1 MFEPGG
7 SRRVPLAL
15 YAWSHWLVPLD
26 AVPPLAAAL
35 PRSTSDPPEVI
46 LDLFGVEVACY
57 QLLAAWSP
65 YLHAHKYIALILNM
79 PTQAH
84 YS

>member
-15 YAWSHWLVPLD
+15 YAGPHRPVPLD
-26 AVPPLAAAL
+26 VVAPLAAAL
-35 PRSTSDPPEVI
+35 PRSASEPPEVV

-65 YLHAHKYIALILNM
+65 YLNAYKDIALILNM